1 MRLPKNY
8 WILSPVLK
16 HWQNLLDSFN
26 YSLYPLFFPFP
37 YPYGSET
44 ILVSRSQKIIYIAF
58 ILDKNIFLLYY
69 NNEQEFIIMQVLKE
83 EVRQKIKK
91 AAISEFEENGYQKT
105 SMRSIASN
113 AGVTVGNLYRY
124 FKNKDDLF
132 NMIIQPAFQ
141 EIYKFI
147 DEFARFK
154 KSKLSE
160 EKQKEDFIKM
170 FEESLIRIYI
180 QHRPE
185 LVILL
190 NGSKGSQMENA
201 REQIIFLIAGRIKKE
216 AFPRMMKKKIATE
229 DDFLAQVLA
238 ISFIE
243 GISLVL
249 NKYKNKEKTKEL
261 FTQFTHIYFRNLLNE
276 LI

>member
-1 MRLPKNY
+1 
-8 WILSPVLK
+8 
-16 HWQNLLDSFN
+16 
-26 YSLYPLFFPFP
+26 
-37 YPYGSET
+37 
-44 ILVSRSQKIIYIAF
+44 
-58 ILDKNIFLLYY
+58 
-69 NNEQEFIIMQVLKE
+69 MQVLKE
-83 EVRQKIKK
+83 EVKEKIEK
-91 AAISEFEENGYQKT
+91 AAIYEFEKNGYQKT
-105 SMRSIASN
+105 SMRSIASS
-113 AGVTVGNLYRY
+113 AKLTVGNLYRY

-132 NMIIQPAFQ
+132 SVIIQPAFQ
-141 EIYKFI
+141 EIYQFI

-154 KSKLSE
+154 KSALFKK
-160 EKQKEDFIKM
+160 KQKDNFIKT

-180 QHRPE
+180 QHRAE

-201 REQIIFLIAGRIKKE
+201 RGQIISLIAGRIKKE
-216 AFPRMMKKKIATE
+216 AFPRMKKKRMKSE

-238 ISFIE
+238 TSFIE

-249 NKYKNKEKTKEL
+249 NKYKDKEKTKEL

>member
-1 MRLPKNY
+1 
-8 WILSPVLK
+8 
-16 HWQNLLDSFN
+16 
-26 YSLYPLFFPFP
+26 
-37 YPYGSET
+37 
-44 ILVSRSQKIIYIAF
+44 
-58 ILDKNIFLLYY
+58 
-69 NNEQEFIIMQVLKE
+69 MQVLKE
-83 EVRQKIKK
+83 EVRRKIKK
-91 AAISEFEENGYQKT
+91 AALYEFERNGYQKT
-105 SMRSIASN
+105 SMRSVALS

-124 FKNKDDLF
+124 FKNKDDIF
-132 NMIIQPAFQ
+132 NVIIQPAFQ

-147 DEFARFK
+147 NEFARYKNTIF
-154 KSKLSE
+154 SE
-160 EKQKEDFIKM
+160 KKQKDNFIKT

-180 QHRPE
+180 QHRSE

-216 AFPRMMKKKIATE
+216 AFPRMEKKRIMAE

-238 ISFIE
+238 ASFIE

-249 NKYKNKEKTKEL
+249 NKYRNKEKTKEL
-261 FTQFTHIYFRNLLNE
+261 FTQFSHIYFRNLLNE